1 MCKIYY
7 TKLTLIHNSNKVKE
21 KYVNFVNNE
30 SIEQTFCENDVSV
43 NSARPSGNIQ
53 RWHISRL

>member
-1 MCKIYY
+1 M
-7 TKLTLIHNSNKVKE
+7 TLIHNSNKVKE

-30 SIEQTFCENDVSV
+30 SIEQIFCENDVSV

-53 RWHISRL
+53 R